1 MWFTKKIHVSDRVS
15 SCVLSYIA
23 PSNLRIHPETP
34 WTRLWGRCQ
43 CTFGQPFSCD
53 SHAAIHIRQIL
64 YIIQLIK
71 SLGCGLNVQGTGEE
85 PELCQQAAKKDPR
98 RRSFTGDA
106 QSPDD
111 NMQGVWKEI
120 YTDTQST
127 AEQQQQQQLFMP
139 FSPGQFL
146 HTSKANPSASP
157 TQQTLRPP
165 GAHHTP
171 GGVNGSTVSDVDL
184 NSQSSTDVLVPP
196 GKFSAS
202 PRSKYLIPVS
212 SPDNSFVGKYMKRSN
227 APASPSYA
235 AMSPRTNPTGE
246 RQPKLTQVNFMS
258 PTQSERGILTPTMS
272 QAALSPDLS
281 KGGGYLF
288 DRPLSPARMLPPAM
302 TRSPPHMEMLS
313 PSASVKSSKPVVKA
327 SRRKVEQSNIN
338 NNSNNNNASPRGSVS
353 RERSPWKVF
362 KESLH
367 AMSPAVSTKDESHIR
382 GFAKDQLN
390 SSFQGSGRRPMA
402 AASSNTAS
410 VGWAGCKGGM
420 STVAMDIERNAS
432 GTTIWNLDMCSN
444 LMHELLN
451 KSIANTTYSTPIYSH
466 QTALVN
472 QCLLNT
478 GFQF

>member
-1 MWFTKKIHVSDRVS
+1 MKAF
-15 SCVLSYIA
+15 
-23 PSNLRIHPETP
+23 
-34 WTRLWGRCQ
+34 
-43 CTFGQPFSCD
+43 
-53 SHAAIHIRQIL
+53 
-64 YIIQLIK
+64 
-71 SLGCGLNVQGTGEE
+71 GCGFNVQGTGEE
-85 PELCQQAAKKDPR
+85 PELSHQAAKKDPR

-127 AEQQQQQQLFMP
+127 AEQQHQQQQQQQLFMP

-157 TQQTLRPP
+157 TQHTLRPP

-171 GGVNGSTVSDVDL
+171 GGANGSTVSDVDL
-184 NSQSSTDVLVPP
+184 NAQSSTDVLIPP

-227 APASPSYA
+227 GPASPSYV
-235 AMSPRTNPTGE
+235 AMSPRTNPSGE

-258 PTQSERGILTPTMS
+258 PSQSEMGILTPAMS

-281 KGGGYLF
+281 KGYLF

-313 PSASVKSSKPVVKA
+313 PSGSVKSSKPVVKA

-338 NNSNNNNASPRGSVS
+338 NNASPRASVS

-382 GFAKDQLN
+382 GLAKDQLN
-390 SSFQGSGRRPMA
+390 ASFQGSGRRAMA
-402 AASSNTAS
+402 AASANTGS

-420 STVAMDIERNAS
+420 STAAMDLERNTS
-432 GTTIWNLDMCSN
+432 GTRNLD
-444 LMHELLN
+444 
-451 KSIANTTYSTPIYSH
+451 
-466 QTALVN
+466 
-472 QCLLNT
+472 
-478 GFQF
+478 F